1 MPEQVR
7 DCPICGQ
14 PGDKKE
20 EPVCEHTAICGMCDK
35 ALGIPEECEKCSY
48 EEDGVNE

>member
-1 MPEQVR
+1 MIEQVQ

-14 PGDKKE
+14 PGMKKE
-20 EPVCEHTAICGMCDK
+20 EPVCEHTTICGMCDK

-48 EEDGVNE
+48 EGDGVNE